1 MTTSIGSKYGTP
13 ERSRSPL
20 PPSPRTPFGLRPI
33 NEQSFSVETET
44 ANRAA
49 IIRSKNKVSRDSE
62 MRQRFLNNRLK
73 NGSDSEEQLVF
84 EVRVF
89 TRSEQECVR
98 ACACV
103 CECAGQA
110 EFPKNRVV
118 MTLSLGNNKMRVFL
132 ETSRV
137 LLLHLRPEK
146 LSVVRVF

>member
-1 MTTSIGSKYGTP
+1 MGPQSARDHP
-13 ERSRSPL
+13 SPL
-20 PPSPRTPFGLRPI
+20 SAHAFRASADQRAEFFGRNGNGEPRGDRPF
-33 NEQSFSVETET
+33 
-44 ANRAA
+44 
-49 IIRSKNKVSRDSE
+49 KNKVSRDSE

-98 ACACV
+98 VCACV

-132 ETSRV
+132 ETSRI
-137 LLLHLRPEK
+137 L
-146 LSVVRVF
+146 F